1 MEDAASNIN
10 EVGFGGV
17 SIKDKLKL
25 EKLFSIKDSWIEDN
39 VEGYEELVDAIMTSC
54 SIANSIH
61 KGAWFIKQEELKE
74 KNRFIL
80 KFISDYIGLE
90 ECLSS
95 YDGVIWTVGL

>member
-1 MEDAASNIN
+1 MKL
-10 EVGFGGV
+10 VFGGV
-17 SIKDKLKL
+17 SIKDKMQL
-25 EKLFSIKDSWIEDN
+25 EKLFSIKYSWIEDN
-39 VEGYEELVDAIMTSC
+39 VEGYEELGEAIMTSC

-95 YDGVIWTVGL
+95 YDGVIWTVRL

>member
-1 MEDAASNIN
+1 MKL
-10 EVGFGGV
+10 VFGV
-17 SIKDKLKL
+17 CIKDKLQL
-25 EKLFSIKDSWIEDN
+25 EKLFSNNDSWIEDN

-54 SIANSIH
+54 LICNSIL

-80 KFISDYIGLE
+80 KFLSDYIGLE

-95 YDGVIWTVGL
+95 YDGYLNCGTLNN